1 MNAFQLL
8 RAMNGIREEDV
19 LLAES
24 AYPETRRVKP
34 RRALT
39 LLLAAAL
46 ILALGATAY
55 AAAIGFR
62 QRQQEA
68 VKEKY
73 QVEENH
79 VESYVEYA
87 LPEEAEPGITLLS
100 AYASGGGLSL
110 YFTVSP
116 VAPEDVR
123 DLFMQET
130 EEDGR
135 VHYLM
140 YTAECGGHKHFA
152 HIFTSGDWEYWPEEE
167 YTWVDE
173 GGVELHDITPEGR
186 QRRYLAQSYDAESRA
201 LTLYTGIPAA
211 VMPEGDTL
219 TLHIASYDCWEFP
232 EAHSFAESGYETAL
246 HQDFGTITVEIP
258 EADVR
263 RLSFPEPIRFDNPD
277 YSGSGELLGAEI
289 SAVGIT
295 WLFRIDD
302 PKAHY
307 ELEGKLPMDVYL
319 RQFSWSLR
327 MDDVLGDA
335 ALRFADGSEIAC
347 PGFNSY
353 TIDGEGVFHVGDAH
367 WPGTIDL
374 TKLRAVHVS
383 GETFELPAPVSAEN

>member
-1 MNAFQLL
+1 
-8 RAMNGIREEDV
+8 
-19 LLAES
+19 
-24 AYPETRRVKP
+24 
-34 RRALT
+34 
-39 LLLAAAL
+39 
-46 ILALGATAY
+46 
-55 AAAIGFR
+55 
-62 QRQQEA
+62 
-68 VKEKY
+68 
-73 QVEENH
+73 
-79 VESYVEYA
+79 
-87 LPEEAEPGITLLS
+87 
-100 AYASGGGLSL
+100 
-110 YFTVSP
+110 
-116 VAPEDVR
+116 
-123 DLFMQET
+123 
-130 EEDGR
+130 
-135 VHYLM
+135 
-140 YTAECGGHKHFA
+140 
-152 HIFTSGDWEYWPEEE
+152 
-167 YTWVDE
+167 
-173 GGVELHDITPEGR
+173 
-186 QRRYLAQSYDAESRA
+186 
-201 LTLYTGIPAA
+201 
-211 VMPEGDTL
+211 MPEGDTL

-232 EAHSFAESGYETAL
+232 EAHSFAESGFETSL

-302 PKAHY
+302 PEAHY

-347 PGFNSY
+347 PGFSSY